1 MGFPQEGRECQGTP
15 LQPSR
20 KILGGEYPQLRLGRP
35 WLWGTAAWAHQ
46 ATAQWNLAIPP
57 AGRRSAHRRDC
68 RKPGQSSPM
77 NVGFA
82 DSTFTFSW
90 PVLIGLAGA

>member
-35 WLWGTAAWAHQ
+35 WLGWERLDHERMNGLDSPEGTTRRAA
-46 ATAQWNLAIPP
+46 
-57 AGRRSAHRRDC
+57 C
-68 RKPGQSSPM
+68 
-77 NVGFA
+77 
-82 DSTFTFSW
+82 
-90 PVLIGLAGA
+90 GAARLSNEGTY